1 MAAAATTITVI
12 VVDVTGSAAEAAGIG
27 VAGILARP
35 RDATVGPRAVG
46 VVANPAVAALAPLSV
61 ASPEVARVHAQPARG
76 RFVHACR
83 PALGGRF
90 RAWPVYRVG
99 PRFDQPRYVVD
110 PELAQPHLRPSR
122 PFNPRPRFAAA

>member
-46 VVANPAVAALAPLSV
+46 VVANPAVATLAPSV
-61 ASPEVARVHAQPARG
+61 ASPEVARVQAQPARG

-83 PALGGRF
+83 PAPGGRL
-90 RAWPVYRVG
+90 RA
-99 PRFDQPRYVVD
+99 
-110 PELAQPHLRPSR
+110 
-122 PFNPRPRFAAA
+122 